1 MSVPSESVTADT
13 VDRSTAATQRLCDVL
28 ALGVV
33 KPKEL
38 KHLATA
44 VTEAASAEAAHNA
57 AFRERILST
66 YNELKTAA
74 APKRTSSSRGGTTKA
89 KTPLAWLTPI
99 HPVDPKQFGPDKLL
113 DPYLIQYAYGD
124 EVLRTILDG
133 YSAARLKEAA
143 AIVAERN
150 PGTGPANRSR
160 KDALIEYIVRYVLG

>member
-1 MSVPSESVTADT
+1 VSVTGDSLTADT
-13 VDRSTAATQRLCDVL
+13 VDRSAAASQRLCEVL
-28 ALGVV
+28 ALGAL

-57 AFRERILST
+57 AFRERILSA

-74 APKRTSSSRGGTTKA
+74 APKRTTSSRNGTSKT

-124 EVLRTILDG
+124 DVLRTILDG

-150 PGTGPANRSR
+150 PGTGPTNRSR
-160 KDALIEYIVRYVLG
+160 KDALVEYIIQYVLG